1 MPISIDNIIQQALQ
15 RGSDSRILAPGM
27 GTILDGKAVAQ
38 VVRQSIKDGVTRFSV
53 QHGQA
58 PGLATVLI
66 GDDAVSRVY
75 VGTKEKACREVGMQS
90 FGYRLPATATAAE
103 VFALIAELNARAD
116 VHGILIQL
124 PLPGHLQKERLI
136 ESLAPEKDVDSLH
149 PLNQGRLLLG
159 EEGLRPCTPLGVM
172 RLLAESRV
180 PLVGKRAV
188 VVGRSML
195 VGKPVALMLLEQ
207 HATVTCC
214 HSYTAELAAEV
225 RSADVVVAAI
235 GQPETIKGAWIK
247 EGAVIIDVGI
257 SRLAD
262 GSLRGDVE
270 FAAAKAR
277 AAFITPV
284 PGGVGPMT
292 VAMLLANTLKAAEK
306 QSSQPSAVSRQLR
319 KTEKGDREK
328 K

>member
-1 MPISIDNIIQQALQ
+1 M
-15 RGSDSRILAPGM
+15 GM
-27 GTILDGKAVAQ
+27 ILDGKAVAQ
-38 VVRQSIKDGVTRFSV
+38 AVRQSVKDGVARFIR
-53 QHGQA
+53 QHGHA

-66 GDDAVSRVY
+66 GDDPVSRVY

-90 FGYRLPATATAAE
+90 FGYRLPATVAAAE
-103 VFALIAELNARAD
+103 AFALITELNARTE
-116 VHGILIQL
+116 VHGILVQL
-124 PLPGHLQKERLI
+124 PLPEHLPKVRLI
-136 ESLAPEKDVDSLH
+136 ESLAPEKDVDALH

-159 EEGLRPCTPLGVM
+159 EQGLRPCTPLGVM
-172 RLLAESRV
+172 RLLDESGV
-180 PLVGKRAV
+180 SLVGKKAV
-188 VVGRSML
+188 VIGRSLL
-195 VGKPVALMLLEQ
+195 VGKPVTLMLLER

-214 HSYTAELAAEV
+214 HSFTADLASEV
-225 RSADVVVAAI
+225 RNADVVVAAL

-270 FAAAKAR
+270 FAAARER

-292 VAMLLANTLKAAEK
+292 VAMLLANTLKAAEN
-306 QSSQPSAVSRQLR
+306 R
-319 KTEKGDREK
+319 KKL
-328 K
+328 

>member
-1 MPISIDNIIQQALQ
+1 
-15 RGSDSRILAPGM
+15 M

-38 VVRQSIKDGVTRFSV
+38 AVRQSVKDGVARFV
-53 QHGQA
+53 RQYGHA
-58 PGLATVLI
+58 PGLATVLV
-66 GDDAVSRVY
+66 GDDPVSRVY

-90 FGYRLPATATAAE
+90 FGYRLPATVAAAE
-103 VFALIAELNARAD
+103 VFALITELNARTE
-116 VHGILIQL
+116 VHGVLVQL
-124 PLPGHLQKERLI
+124 PLPERLPKERLI
-136 ESLAPEKDVDSLH
+136 ESLAPEKDVDALH

-159 EEGLRPCTPLGVM
+159 EAGPRPCTPLGVM
-172 RLLAESRV
+172 RLLDESGV
-180 PLVGKRAV
+180 SLVGKKAV
-188 VVGRSML
+188 VIGRSML
-195 VGKPVALMLLEQ
+195 VGKPVALMLLER

-214 HSYTAELAAEV
+214 HSFTADLASEV
-225 RSADVVVAAI
+225 RNADVVVAAL

-270 FAAAKAR
+270 FAAARER

-306 QSSQPSAVSRQLR
+306 TMNAER
-319 KTEKGDREK
+319 
-328 K
+328 

>member
-1 MPISIDNIIQQALQ
+1 
-15 RGSDSRILAPGM
+15 M

-38 VVRQSIKDGVTRFSV
+38 TVRQSVKDGVTRFFSH
-53 QHGQA
+53 HGYA

-66 GDDAVSRVY
+66 GDDPVARVY
-75 VGTKEKACREVGMQS
+75 VGTKEKACREVGIQS
-90 FGYRLPATATAAE
+90 FGYRLPATVTAAE
-103 VFALIAELNARAD
+103 VFALIAELNARTE
-116 VHGILIQL
+116 VHGILVQL
-124 PLPGHLQKERLI
+124 PLPGHLPKARLI
-136 ESLAPEKDVDSLH
+136 ESLAPEKDVDALH

-172 RLLAESRV
+172 RLLDESRV
-180 PLVGKRAV
+180 PLAGKRAV
-188 VVGRSML
+188 VIGRSML
-195 VGKPVALMLLEQ
+195 VGKPVVLMLLER

-214 HSYTAELAAEV
+214 HSHTADLASEV
-225 RSADVVVAAI
+225 RGADIVVAAL
-235 GQPETIKGAWIK
+235 GQPETIKGLWIK
-247 EGAVIIDVGI
+247 EGAIVIDVGI

-270 FAAAKAR
+270 FVAAQER

-306 QSSQPSAVSRQLR
+306 QK
-319 KTEKGDREK
+319 KTMNAER
-328 K
+328 

>member
-1 MPISIDNIIQQALQ
+1 M
-15 RGSDSRILAPGM
+15 GIL
-27 GTILDGKAVAQ
+27 LDGKAVAQ
-38 VVRQSIKDGVTRFSV
+38 AVRRSVKDGVQRFSD
-53 QHGQA
+53 QHGRA
-58 PGLATVLI
+58 PGLATVLV
-66 GDDAVSRVY
+66 GDDPVSRVY

-103 VFALIAELNARAD
+103 VRGLITELNARAE

-124 PLPGHLQKERLI
+124 PLPVHLQKERLL
-136 ESLAPEKDVDSLH
+136 EALAPEKDVDALH

-172 RLLAESRV
+172 RLLDESGV
-180 PLVGKRAV
+180 PLAGRRAAV
-188 VVGRSML
+188 IGRSML
-195 VGKPVALMLLEQ
+195 VGKPVALMLLER

-214 HSYTAELAAEV
+214 HSYTADLASEV
-225 RSADVVVAAI
+225 CGADIVVAAV
-235 GQPETIKGAWIK
+235 GQPETIKGTWIK
-247 EGAVIIDVGI
+247 EGAVVIDVGI

-270 FAAAKAR
+270 FATAKER

-292 VAMLLANTLKAAEK
+292 VAMLLANTLKAAEQ
-306 QSSQPSAVSRQLR
+306 QSGQPSAVSRQPDKEQR
-319 KTEKGDREK
+319 
-328 K
+328 